1 MSSSENECALLFS
14 NSSGNIA
21 SILELNRLK
30 VRDYIPVLL
39 YISIG
44 IVIGTTGNAAV
55 IYVYSRK
62 MERTGTNRFVVM
74 LGACDFLSCV
84 FSMPMELLRVSQP
97 HIFSGQAACK
107 LSLLIASAIAIDSG
121 LIIFA
126 ISIDRYRRMCRP
138 FDKQLTQRM
147 AEIVSVV
154 LVIISFV
161 LGWPS
166 WLIYGTRRTPTQNN
180 MSNGGC
186 ECGIAQSM
194 FDTIYPRLFYYALL
208 ILSVALFSII
218 FLLYFLIAIKVWRHK
233 NKRLAATKNVTN
245 AIISATTSPIKGSS
259 NSLPGR
265 KVLPYL
271 SPQESEISVDSR
283 NVLSTNNQ
291 RTTKHVRI
299 MPHSNRTQSKGT
311 LLRVTRTS
319 SIMAL
324 IAVTWV
330 LSYMP
335 HIILVMLEIHVKGFR
350 KTLTPL
356 QDIFF
361 QLAIRSYLLN
371 NAVNPIIY
379 GVFNMRFRREVRR
392 LFSYILPPCVRPNIA
407 PTQPSSQMCSQ
418 PSMDD

>member
-1 MSSSENECALLFS
+1 MTSDNECDLLLN
-14 NSSGNIA
+14 NSTGNIA
-21 SILELNRLK
+21 NILELNRLK

-55 IYVYSRK
+55 MYVYSRK

-97 HIFSGQAACK
+97 HIFSGQGACK

-154 LVIISFV
+154 LVVLSFM

-166 WLIYGTRRTPTQNN
+166 WLIYGTRRTPTQN
-180 MSNGGC
+180 SKVSGGC

-208 ILSVALFSII
+208 VLSVALFSII

-233 NKRLAATKNVTN
+233 NKRLAATKNVPN
-245 AIISATTSPIKGSS
+245 AIVSTTSPVKPST
-259 NSLPGR
+259 NSLPG
-265 KVLPYL
+265 KKILPYL
-271 SPQESEISVDSR
+271 PTQESEISVDSR
-283 NVLSTNNQ
+283 NALSSQ
-291 RTTKHVRI
+291 RISKHVRI
-299 MPHSNRTQSKGT
+299 IPQGNRSPSKGT

-350 KTLTPL
+350 ETLTPL

-392 LFSYILPPCVRPNIA
+392 IISYILPPCVRPTIT